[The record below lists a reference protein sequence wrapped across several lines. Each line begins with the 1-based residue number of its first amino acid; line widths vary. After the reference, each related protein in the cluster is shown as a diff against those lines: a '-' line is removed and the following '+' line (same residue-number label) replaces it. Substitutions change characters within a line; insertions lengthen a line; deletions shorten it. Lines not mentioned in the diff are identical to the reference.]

1 MKKVILILFVG
12 VLGTIIGYQS
22 KKTPVVTDDLMLENV
37 EALAN
42 EENKLPIYCEA
53 SGCCICPIN
62 GARVKYIIESYGL
75 RK

>member
-42 EENKLPIYCEA
+42 EENKLPI
-53 SGCCICPIN
+53 ICDDFGDFTCPRN
-62 GARVKYIIESYGL
+62 GNKFGFVYEGYGL

>member
-42 EENKLPIYCEA
+42 EENKLPIICDDF
-53 SGCCICPIN
+53 GDFTCPIN

>member
-22 KKTPVVTDDLMLENV
+22 MKTPVVTNDLILENV

-42 EENKLPIYCEA
+42 EENKLPIDCYV
-53 SGCCICPIN
+53 SGSCICPID
-62 GARVKYIIESYGL
+62 GARVKYVIEGYGL